1 MISDRQNKE
10 CRSVDQTGK
19 RRACVILIQSG
30 TVQINS
36 IDYVLIQY
44 IPIQQIILR
53 RKLCGHGSDKQT
65 RGLRISLFEST
76 IRTTMN
82 CGLDSNSK
90 VKLRLDFTRFTRFT
104 QI

>member
-19 RRACVILIQSG
+19 GRACVILIQSG

-65 RGLRISLFEST
+65 RGLRINQPVR
-76 IRTTMN
+76 ID
-82 CGLDSNSK
+82 DSNDDELWVGLEFKS
-90 VKLRLDFTRFTRFT
+90 
-104 QI
+104 